1 MSRKVFE
8 GDFTIPSQTALGAA
22 AEAAKVLSL
31 PLRRKM
37 LLALR
42 GADMSASQLAQ
53 RLEVDARRV
62 SREMMILSEARYI
75 EQIAVVPPRR
85 GSTPMR
91 IYRLTEDCGAI
102 LAALTSDKPML
113 ALGETIERRGISA
126 RRQRKHGGARRK
138 RVIPLDSSARPK
150 ITRVPLRAAAS
161 CSCSNSLPDEDGCC
175 INCTKMAGGSNV

>member
-1 MSRKVFE
+1 MSLKMFK
-8 GDFTIPSQTALGAA
+8 GDLTIPSQIALGAA
-22 AEAAKVLSL
+22 AEVAKVFSL

-53 RLEVDARRV
+53 HLEVDARRV
-62 SREMMILSEARYI
+62 SREMMMLSEASYI

-91 IYRLTEDCGAI
+91 IYRLTEDCGAM

-113 ALGETIERRGISA
+113 ALGETIERRGISR
-126 RRQRKHGGARRK
+126 RRQREHGGAR
-138 RVIPLDSSARPK
+138 SARPK
-150 ITRVPLRAAAS
+150 VTRVPLRPAAS
-161 CSCSNSLPDEDGCC
+161 CSCSRSLPDENGCC
-175 INCTKMAGGSNV
+175 INCTKTVAGAVS